1 MNTIT
6 FMTRYK
12 SYTEMQ
18 EHLSVRHKQILKILK
33 NKKMT
38 TREIAEELYN
48 RHYTNTADVNNARP
62 RITEL
67 ENLGFV
73 VTDKTKK
80 CNVTNKEVAVYRQT
94 TEVEKMI
101 KANINH
107 ISQIDWKRWFNWNIH
122 SCKVFVD
129 KQLQTTCAHGCNR
142 LELLDFRGVQECK
155 YVKNPR
161 EQIKEILGVQEKMKL
176 WVKKNF

>member
-107 ISQIDWKRWFNWNIH
+107 IPKID
-122 SCKVFVD
+122 
-129 KQLQTTCAHGCNR
+129 
-142 LELLDFRGVQECK
+142 
-155 YVKNPR
+155 
-161 EQIKEILGVQEKMKL
+161 
-176 WVKKNF
+176 

>member
-48 RHYTNTADVNNARP
+48 RHYTNTADVNNERP

-107 ISQIDWKRWFNWNIH
+107 IPQID
-122 SCKVFVD
+122 
-129 KQLQTTCAHGCNR
+129 
-142 LELLDFRGVQECK
+142 
-155 YVKNPR
+155 
-161 EQIKEILGVQEKMKL
+161 
-176 WVKKNF
+176 

>member
-18 EHLSVRHKQILKILK
+18 EHLSVRHKQILEILK

-67 ENLGFV
+67 EILGFV

-107 ISQIDWKRWFNWNIH
+107 IPQID
-122 SCKVFVD
+122 
-129 KQLQTTCAHGCNR
+129 
-142 LELLDFRGVQECK
+142 
-155 YVKNPR
+155 
-161 EQIKEILGVQEKMKL
+161 
-176 WVKKNF
+176 

>member
-18 EHLSVRHKQILKILK
+18 EHLSVRHKQILEILK

-107 ISQIDWKRWFNWNIH
+107 IPQIN
-122 SCKVFVD
+122 
-129 KQLQTTCAHGCNR
+129 
-142 LELLDFRGVQECK
+142 
-155 YVKNPR
+155 
-161 EQIKEILGVQEKMKL
+161 
-176 WVKKNF
+176 

>member
-18 EHLSVRHKQILKILK
+18 EHLSVRHKQILEILK

-107 ISQIDWKRWFNWNIH
+107 IPQID
-122 SCKVFVD
+122 
-129 KQLQTTCAHGCNR
+129 
-142 LELLDFRGVQECK
+142 
-155 YVKNPR
+155 
-161 EQIKEILGVQEKMKL
+161 
-176 WVKKNF
+176 